1 MTKKEDLLKKKK
13 GEVIREAKIES
24 ISSNKKSMKQRK
36 LPLVAV
42 VVILVLIFILVIG
55 AFTNLFSSGSSTA
68 SNDNQKFIQE
78 YESLNGQ
85 RDEAGDLYYEV
96 SIDKDV
102 DVEYRSF
109 TELEEFLEGKT
120 GVFFIGMATSSPCRS
135 YVPILVDAAWE
146 IGLDRIFYVPVSEA
160 EIGHL
165 YSEFIEVENQNQNF
179 TEQEISVPTL
189 LVIKNG
195 EIIDSLV
202 GTSLTDSPSFSV
214 ISSEDVSEMK
224 EELMDKFSLVISC
237 SDAC

>member
-1 MTKKEDLLKKKK
+1 
-13 GEVIREAKIES
+13 
-24 ISSNKKSMKQRK
+24 
-36 LPLVAV
+36 
-42 VVILVLIFILVIG
+42 
-55 AFTNLFSSGSSTA
+55 
-68 SNDNQKFIQE
+68 
-78 YESLNGQ
+78 
-85 RDEAGDLYYEV
+85 
-96 SIDKDV
+96 
-102 DVEYRSF
+102 
-109 TELEEFLEGKT
+109 
-120 GVFFIGMATSSPCRS
+120 MATSSPCRS

-189 LVIKNG
+189 LVIKDG

-224 EELMDKFSLVISC
+224 EELMDKLSLVISC